1 MSLLALTAY
10 TVTAS
15 SAPSPLQR
23 TFATLHNVPNSSY
36 DGFPCPPF
44 LPPRHHGST
53 PSLHPPQS
61 TNDPCREPAKP
72 NRRRGKS
79 PEEARAKRAKLM
91 TKGMYRGAK
100 RIRDAGRSIQHGRPL
115 YMGWPCV
122 ATDSLQSSD

>member
-1 MSLLALTAY
+1 MSLLALTAHI
-10 TVTAS
+10 VTAS

-23 TFATLHNVPNSSY
+23 TFSTLQNVPNRSY

-61 TNDPCREPAKP
+61 TNDLCREPAKP

-79 PEEARAKRAKLM
+79 PEEAHAKRAKLM
-91 TKGMYRGAK
+91 TKGMYQ
-100 RIRDAGRSIQHGRPL
+100 GREEDTRRREVKPARPSALHGLALRSCRQL
-115 YMGWPCV
+115 AVVG
-122 ATDSLQSSD
+122 